1 MKLLKP
7 AGCSFSS
14 GGGNVKERTMI
25 VEEQGI
31 GFWTGVRFPSGPLKN
46 SARRNALALF
56 FYDFRTEVVFPV
68 PLLPMKAQC
77 CPSSKVKDT
86 FLYKSFVGKL

>member
-1 MKLLKP
+1 MKLPKP

-31 GFWTGVRFPSGPLKN
+31 GFWTGVRFPSGPLKTLDL
-46 SARRNALALF
+46 SRVFLVSKTSGYQTGYQHLF
-56 FYDFRTEVVFPV
+56 DFKF
-68 PLLPMKAQC
+68 
-77 CPSSKVKDT
+77 
-86 FLYKSFVGKL
+86 

>member
-1 MKLLKP
+1 MKLPKP

-31 GFWTGVRFPSGPLKN
+31 GFWTGVRFPSGPLKKKC
-46 SARRNALALF
+46 NAIALHF
-56 FYDFRTEVVFPV
+56 F
-68 PLLPMKAQC
+68 
-77 CPSSKVKDT
+77 
-86 FLYKSFVGKL
+86 FV

>member
-1 MKLLKP
+1 MKLPKP

-31 GFWTGVRFPSGPLKN
+31 GFWTGVRFPSGPLKKDV
-46 SARRNALALF
+46 AYAAF
-56 FYDFRTEVVFPV
+56 FFRVAFRV
-68 PLLPMKAQC
+68 A
-77 CPSSKVKDT
+77 
-86 FLYKSFVGKL
+86 

>member
-7 AGCSFSS
+7 AGCSFPS

-56 FYDFRTEVVFPV
+56 FYDR
-68 PLLPMKAQC
+68 
-77 CPSSKVKDT
+77 VKEDVSYVRKQIYT
-86 FLYKSFVGKL
+86 TAYN